1 MDAVL
6 AEEDLSPLAVM
17 GAATICIKER
27 EPGLVLL
34 CKERGWPLRSFSPE
48 ELAVQPGEFTPSA
61 FVRQTTGVDNVCERA
76 AVAASGGG
84 KLLVKKRALEGVT
97 AAVAAREITLR
108 LEEKEEP
115 G

>member
-1 MDAVL
+1 M
-6 AEEDLSPLAVM
+6 
-17 GAATICIKER
+17 
-27 EPGLVLL
+27 
-34 CKERGWPLRSFSPE
+34 
-48 ELAVQPGEFTPSA
+48 
-61 FVRQTTGVDNVCERA
+61 DNVCERA

-108 LEEKEEP
+108 LEEKEEL

>member
-1 MDAVL
+1 
-6 AEEDLSPLAVM
+6 M
-17 GAATICIKER
+17 GVAGVALATILSQMVSA
-27 EPGLVLL
+27 GLVLL
-34 CKERGWPLRSFSPE
+34 CHERGWPLRSFSPE
-48 ELAVQPGEFTPSA
+48 ELAAQPGEFTPSA
-61 FVRQTTGVDNVCERA
+61 FVQETTGVDNVCERA

-108 LEEKEEP
+108 LEEKEEL